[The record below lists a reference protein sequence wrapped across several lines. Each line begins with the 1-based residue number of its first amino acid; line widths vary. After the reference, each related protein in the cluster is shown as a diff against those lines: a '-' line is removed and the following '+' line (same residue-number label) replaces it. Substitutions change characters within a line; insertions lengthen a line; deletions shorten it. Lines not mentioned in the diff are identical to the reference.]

1 MNDEDIQQFMNA
13 FEDFMKHAD
22 MEMTKW
28 VYESPDGGKTVYRR
42 KRGTNETELVGSL
55 MEKNEMDLEQKA
67 AALEVTV
74 DYYIQEFLPSTKEG
88 I

>member
-42 KRGTNETELVGSL
+42 KQGTNERELMG
-55 MEKNEMDLEQKA
+55 
-67 AALEVTV
+67 
-74 DYYIQEFLPSTKEG
+74 
-88 I
+88 

>member
-55 MEKNEMDLEQKA
+55 KEKRSFYDKQRK
-67 AALEVTV
+67 
-74 DYYIQEFLPSTKEG
+74 DYSCRDAD
-88 I
+88 